1 MMDAKKPTTLRQAV
15 AAVEEAEHPK
25 VGNLQD
31 VVQAMNVSDG
41 DEAALDAGGDPP
53 EDEAAPEE
61 DTSDIP
67 EWVVLPDGFK
77 MPLGRRVTFV
87 KIYAAMTDTPAK
99 GDRQCIL
106 WNLTEADEKLAIKR
120 TRGEGIRVMDE
131 FTKQMIRAIDG
142 KTVDWTGNAGP
153 RSPNT
158 FWNDIGGKYRQQ
170 LKNVYAKN
178 HSMDTAEMV
187 DFFSNCFAVRTV
199 SG

>member
-1 MMDAKKPTTLRQAV
+1 MTNAKTKPNTLREAV
-15 AAVEEAEHPK
+15 AQAEEKTDGGIE
-25 VGNLQD
+25 D
-31 VVQAMNVSDG
+31 VVQAMNATDA
-41 DEAALDAGGDPP
+41 DEAALDAGEDPP
-53 EDEAAPEE
+53 EEDAGGSEE
-61 DTSDIP
+61 DSSDIP
-67 EWVVLPDGFK
+67 EWVEMPPGFK
-77 MPLGRRVTFV
+77 MPVGRRVVFV
-87 KIYAAMTDTPAK
+87 KILAGMTDNPSK

-131 FTKQMIRAIDG
+131 FSKQMIRAIDG
-142 KTVDWTGNAGP
+142 KAVDWTGNAGP

-170 LKNVYAKN
+170 LKNIYAKN

-199 SG
+199 AG